1 MKRLQGKKPFW
12 IWVSTQFNA
21 KICDEKFAIQ
31 NIRSFEIF
39 EVIMF
44 NNQKNRQ
51 GAIFVF
57 YMRQIFW
64 SNFKEIQ
71 PKECNFSK
79 KSLLLS
85 DTCRNTFMDIVAF
98 CPLLVTYM

>member
-44 NNQKNRQ
+44 NNQKTIGRGQ
-51 GAIFVF
+51 FLFFTCGEIFGQSLEK
-57 YMRQIFW
+57 YNLRNSIFQK
-64 SNFKEIQ
+64 S
-71 PKECNFSK
+71 CFS
-79 KSLLLS
+79 SQ
-85 DTCRNTFMDIVAF
+85 THAGT
-98 CPLLVTYM
+98 P